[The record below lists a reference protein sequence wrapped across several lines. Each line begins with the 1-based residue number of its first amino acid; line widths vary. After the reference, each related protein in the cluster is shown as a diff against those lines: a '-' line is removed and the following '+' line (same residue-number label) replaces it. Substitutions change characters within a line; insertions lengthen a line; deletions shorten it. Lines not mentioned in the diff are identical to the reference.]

1 MIFCASSSLKLPVI
15 AKQHE
20 MAWSALKRYL
30 NTVGSGRG
38 YSRWYRCI
46 GAPHVSTQCTKLM
59 WVFVSIFS
67 RCFRS
72 PFAGI
77 LGPMQQSWH
86 ATKNRAPMR
95 FPCCLGPHRSVYS
108 ALFLFILLGVL
119 AALAVLV
126 FGWASFR
133 TKWLA
138 LVPGVVAVNVQ
149 HAMQSTASCL

>member
-1 MIFCASSSLKLPVI
+1 MT
-15 AKQHE
+15 
-20 MAWSALKRYL
+20 YL
-30 NTVGSGRG
+30 NTVGSERG

-46 GAPHVSTQCTKLM
+46 GAPHVSMQCTNLM

-72 PFAGI
+72 PFSGI
-77 LGPMQQSWH
+77 TGTDAADL
-86 ATKNRAPMR
+86 ACKKNRAPMR
-95 FPCCLGPHRSVYS
+95 FPCCLRPHRSIFS

-126 FGWASFR
+126 FGWVSFR